1 MEYLEDDV
9 VGVDEVNYSPSI
21 AGDCVVAACRLPP
34 AAMKVPVRDSKQT
47 TPAVRRKL
55 FAMLRNAGAQFVVVP
70 VTLPMMEARGLCMS
84 RGIAM
89 LYAVSLMA
97 SIYDGLPNEAV
108 CDGPAFA
115 HLGIDNDAVRLRLAR
130 ADTPFDGKTCSGIA
144 LRAEESADRKYKAVA
159 AASIVAKVY
168 VDALFEGYGRM
179 WPEYGMER
187 DHGSLS
193 KRHRLALKRNGPSAA
208 HRFRGY
214 GEDWWRDILGYVPS
228 KCSVR

>member
-70 VTLPMMEARGLCMS
+70 VTMPMMEEAGLSAARGA
-84 RGIAM
+84 AM
-89 LYAVSLMA
+89 LAALQLWCLVFEESGPGVERAVL
-97 SIYDGLPNEAV
+97 
-108 CDGPAFA
+108 DGPSLR
-115 HLGIDNDAVRLRLAR
+115 HLGID
-130 ADTPFDGKTCSGIA
+130 KA
-144 LRAEESADRKYKAVA
+144 LLLPDDWPDEVPVSCMCLTAEEAADRKYKAVA
-159 AASIVAKVY
+159 AASIIAKVY